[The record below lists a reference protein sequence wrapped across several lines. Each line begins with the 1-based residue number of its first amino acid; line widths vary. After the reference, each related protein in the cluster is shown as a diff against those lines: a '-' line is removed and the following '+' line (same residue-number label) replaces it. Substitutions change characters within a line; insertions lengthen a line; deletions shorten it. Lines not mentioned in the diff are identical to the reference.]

1 MYTPCTSVW
10 INIAVGWHG
19 SSCQFHN
26 LSSVFSLNC
35 AVHACSEGE
44 TETEVPI
51 RPGERPTE
59 GAGIPTVGASG
70 TQLNNNNNSSL
81 EPVPTGL
88 DLELLPREPQEGFS
102 SSHSHTGT
110 DAMVTGIEMNSG
122 TQT

>member
-1 MYTPCTSVW
+1 MYTSCTTVW

-19 SSCQFHN
+19 NSCHFHN
-26 LSSVFSLNC
+26 LSSVFSLTC

-44 TETEVPI
+44 TQVPI
-51 RPGERPTE
+51 GPGERPTE

-81 EPVPTGL
+81 EPVPNGL
-88 DLELLPREPQEGFS
+88 DLELLPREPPECFS
-102 SSHSHTGT
+102 SSNSHTGT